1 MTGPS
6 AESATAT
13 IAVPTVLAEAVE
25 HARSAVAEF
34 SGADTVGEHLGVD
47 YEDPTAATHRFG
59 AVLPGYQGWQWAVVV
74 AAVPG
79 ATVPTVSEVVLV
91 PGPTALLAPEWVP
104 WDQRVR
110 PGDLGPGDLLAP
122 PADDPRLV
130 PGYTSSGDPQLDEV
144 AGEIGLGR
152 RWLMS
157 PVGRAEAAQRWH
169 DGEHGPDSAMAR
181 STKRVCRDCGFYL
194 PLAGELG
201 TVFGVCGNEMSADG
215 HVVDNRYGCGA
226 HSDTPAPPGTG
237 SPVYEPYDDGVLEIV
252 GFTTVPAAEPVDE
265 VSEPVDEVTD
275 AAEDV
280 TEAAA
285 DVTEPAED
293 VTEATADV
301 TEAAADVTEPAE
313 AVVEAAAESPA
324 DIAAAPEP
332 VETGADAEADAA
344 ETVIEASADILGA
357 PGESEEPGEPET
369 S

>member
-25 HARSAVAEF
+25 QARSAVAEF

-74 AAVPG
+74 AAIPG
-79 ATVPTVSEVVLV
+79 ATEPTVSEVVLV

-169 DGEHGPDSAMAR
+169 DGEYGPDSAMAR

-226 HSDTPAPPGTG
+226 HSDTPAPAGTG
-237 SPVYEPYDDGVLEIV
+237 SPAYEPYDDGVLEIV
-252 GFTTVPAAEPVDE
+252 DVTTVPAAE
-265 VSEPVDEVTD
+265 
-275 AAEDV
+275 
-280 TEAAA
+280 
-285 DVTEPAED
+285 
-293 VTEATADV
+293 
-301 TEAAADVTEPAE
+301 VTEPAE
-313 AVVEAAAESPA
+313 AETETGAEVTEDVAEPVQPVAEGEAKTEAVEAVVEAESEAPA
-324 DIAAAPEP
+324 VTAAAPEP
-332 VETGADAEADAA
+332 AETGTDAEADAA
-344 ETVIEASADILGA
+344 ETVIEASADIPDA
-357 PGESEEPGEPET
+357 PGEAEEPGEPET